1 MAEYGNLY
9 GCQLRNNNSLRK
21 DNEMKKVK
29 TLITMIKPTAAV
41 KNLLAE
47 IEPYADISFLKEGES
62 VGQKLKGLEVLYGSI
77 PEKDF
82 AEASTVRWIQTNSTG
97 VEHMMYPAF
106 IKSDIILTNA
116 GPSITTIVAEH
127 AVTMLFALARNL
139 HIQRDYMHEHKWEIE
154 CGIELGGISLGI
166 LGFGRIGRAMA
177 ARAGAFV
184 KEIHALDVIAPEK
197 TDYVKQVYSFD
208 ELPLI
213 LKNCN
218 AVICSLP
225 LTSKTKNLFSDK
237 EIAMMQDK
245 SYLINISRGGVVDEA
260 ALCRALQ
267 KGKLAGAGLDVTE
280 IEPYP
285 ADGPLWNERKLL
297 LTPHSAGY
305 CERLEERKISQFIKN
320 FKAYIKDGRIPESL
334 NKNRGW

>member
-1 MAEYGNLY
+1 
-9 GCQLRNNNSLRK
+9 
-21 DNEMKKVK
+21 MKKVK
-29 TLITMIKPTAAV
+29 TLITMIKATEAV

-47 IEPYADISFLKEGES
+47 IEPYADIKFLKDGEA
-62 VGQKLKGLEVLYGSI
+62 VGRNLKDIEVLYGSI

-82 AEASTVRWIQTNSTG
+82 QESSSVRWIQTNSTG

-177 ARAGAFV
+177 DRAASFV
-184 KEIHALDVIAPEK
+184 KEIHALDIIAPEK
-197 TDYVKQVYSFD
+197 NEHLKQVYCFE
-208 ELPLI
+208 ELPLL
-213 LKNCN
+213 LKSCN

-225 LTSKTKNLFSDK
+225 LTPKTKNLFSDK
-237 EIAMMQDK
+237 EIGMMNDK

-280 IEPYP
+280 TEPYP

-305 CERLEERKISQFIKN
+305 CERLEERKISQFVKN
-320 FKAYIKDGRIPESL
+320 FKSYIKDGKIPECL
-334 NKNRGW
+334 NKGRGW